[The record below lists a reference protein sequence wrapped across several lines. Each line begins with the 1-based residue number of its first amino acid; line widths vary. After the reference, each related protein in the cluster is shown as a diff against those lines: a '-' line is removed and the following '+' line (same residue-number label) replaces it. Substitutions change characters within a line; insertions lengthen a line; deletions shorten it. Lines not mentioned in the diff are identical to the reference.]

1 VPVSELEGNNKMV
14 TGAEITIG
22 KQVIEQLG
30 KLLNTFMNSREAK
43 SIVSKVIREVC
54 KGTDADLMQ
63 IKVWLKEL
71 EKLGASGKD
80 YEVAK
85 KLAAK
90 INVTTKKPAAGKAVA
105 KKPAAKKATAKKSA
119 ARKTSVRS

>member
-1 VPVSELEGNNKMV
+1 MV

-30 KLLNTFMNSREAK
+30 KLLNKVVNSREAK

-54 KGTDADLMQ
+54 KGTDADLLQ
-63 IKVWLKEL
+63 VKVWLKEL
-71 EKLGASGKD
+71 ERLGASGKD
-80 YEVAK
+80 YETAK

-90 INVTTKKPAAGKAVA
+90 VNVTAKKRVARKVVA
-105 KKPAAKKATAKKSA
+105 KKPAAKKAAAKKPSSKKA
-119 ARKTSVRS
+119 VA